1 MIFDDCSIYDNCEP
15 AGVELPKTHI
25 PKKVLHD
32 LELTEDS
39 SKLDVFREL
48 CERAIIEKGINKLS
62 NNKAY
67 YKRCNEEIATLEELG
82 FLDYILLNW
91 DVLNFCHENNIPTG
105 AGRGSAAGSLVLFLL
120 GVTNIDPIPHNL
132 FFERFV
138 SKSRAKKVLDKNGKE
153 FLVGSLLPD
162 VDSDISYDQ
171 RHKVISYIEKQHEGK
186 TAKILTFNTF
196 SSKLCIKECVKYFNE
211 ASEERAMKISDSIPK
226 LHGVVLSLQDAV
238 RESDK
243 FADWAREN
251 SKTFKNALKVQ
262 GLPKNT
268 GVHPSGIA
276 ICSQKISNVVPL
288 QKTKDGDLVTGYNM
302 DDVADLMVKFDI
314 LGLRTLTI
322 AHKCCDKVNIDI
334 DDIDPNDP
342 FIYDV
347 LQDFRYPAGLFQI
360 SAETNFRVCKDVKPE
375 DLNEL
380 SDVIALARP
389 AALEHVDTYIQ
400 QKRALSNLNLHPEL
414 DKILSWSKNVILF
427 QEQIM
432 QIAHKV
438 FGFTLEEAETLRRIV
453 GKKKVDEMP
462 KWKDKIFEAAIQ
474 KGFEQRVAEFYWTSL
489 EASAHYSFNKSHS
502 FAYAD
507 LAAKTVYLKYKYPQ
521 EFFLSILECSEFEP
535 DPLET
540 ISTVSQELSS
550 FKMKLLPPCL
560 YKSDFDFKIEGR
572 DIRYGLRSIK
582 GVSDKNL
589 KSLIDFRGFQFNNRF
604 EIFVAA
610 KECGIPINVLS
621 SLIQAG
627 LMDNAKEDDSKHE
640 SRSKLVLQAQSFN
653 LLTDREKRNF
663 TRLAPR
669 LGFNILKAIQQA
681 LFNKVLADDNRIL
694 MKESR
699 FNTFLSKYERY
710 RDIFYKNRDHEKF
723 ASWTFENSLLGFSY
737 SYDLKTCFEDDPDV
751 NNLCYISDLEDI
763 SDGSRFS
770 CVCLVKNFF
779 TKESQAGNKYM
790 IITLSDNTA
799 TRNMMFIDN
808 RRDLKFTNFM
818 LNNRL
823 KKTDVVFITASK
835 SDKTFFID
843 EMKIKGPEIYM
854 YKRQV
859 KKGVKS

>member
-1 MIFDDCSIYDNCEP
+1 MIFDDFTIYDDCEP
-15 AGVELPKTHI
+15 AGVELPKTVV
-25 PKKVLHD
+25 K
-32 LELTEDS
+32 S
-39 SKLDVFREL
+39 SKLKEIGLSPDSSTKEILYEL
-48 CERAIIEKGINKLS
+48 ARKGLKEKGITKFENKDIYFERTKQEL
-62 NNKAY
+62 
-67 YKRCNEEIATLEELG
+67 ETFEELG
-82 FLDYILLNW
+82 FTDYILLNW
-91 DVLNFCHENNIPTG
+91 DVLNFCHDNEIPTG
-105 AGRGSAAGSLVLFLL
+105 AGRGSAAGSLVLYLL
-120 GVTNIDPIPHNL
+120 GVTNIDPIPNSL

-138 SKSRAKKVLDKNGKE
+138 SKSRAKKVQDKNGKE

-171 RHKVISYIEKQHEGK
+171 RHKVISYIERQHEGK

-196 SSKLCIKECVKYFNE
+196 SAKLCIKEATKYFDE
-211 ASEERAMKISDSIPK
+211 ATEERAMRTSDSIPK
-226 LHGVVLSLQDAV
+226 LHGQVLSLEAAFE
-238 RESDK
+238 ESDK
-243 FADWAREN
+243 FRAWARKHK
-251 SKTFKNALKVQ
+251 KTYKNALKVQ

-276 ICSQKISNVVPL
+276 ICSQKISDVVPL

-322 AHKCCDKVNIDI
+322 AHKCCEKVDINI

-342 FIYDV
+342 YIYEK
-347 LQDFRYPAGLFQI
+347 LQDFKHPAGLFQI
-360 SAETNFRVCKDVKPE
+360 SAETNYRVCRDVKPE
-375 DLNEL
+375 NLTEL

-389 AALEHVDTYIQ
+389 AALEHVERYIE
-400 QKRALSNLNLHPEL
+400 QKRALTDLNLHPEL

-432 QIAHKV
+432 QIANKV

-453 GKKKVDEMP
+453 GKKKVDQMP
-462 KWKDKIFEAAIQ
+462 QWRQKIFDAAEQ
-474 KGFEQRVAEFYWTSL
+474 KGLDERIAEFYWVSL

-540 ISTVSQELSS
+540 ISLVSQELKS
-550 FKMKLLPPCL
+550 FKIKLLPPCL

-572 DIRYGLRSIK
+572 NIRYGLRSIK

-589 KSLIDFRGFQFNNRF
+589 KSLIDFRGFQFNNRY
-604 EIFVAA
+604 EIFIAA

-627 LMDNAKEDDSKHE
+627 LMDNTSEDNPI

-663 TRLAPR
+663 SRLAQR
-669 LGFNILKAIQQA
+669 LGFNILKAIE
-681 LFNKVLADDNRIL
+681 KSLADKILGDDGKIL
-694 MKESR
+694 MKDSR
-699 FNTFLSKYERY
+699 FKTFYDKYEKY
-710 RDIFYKNRDHEKF
+710 REIYFKNRNFEKF
-723 ASWTFENSLLGFSY
+723 ASWTFENNLLGFSY
-737 SYDLKTCFEDDPDV
+737 SYDLKECFEDH
-751 NNLCYISDLEDI
+751 EDI
-763 SDGSRFS
+763 DRLHYLSDVEDLADRTTFS
-770 CVCLVKNFF
+770 SVCQVKDFF

-790 IITLSDNTA
+790 IMTLSDSTS
-799 TRNMMFIDN
+799 TKSMMFIDGRN
-808 RRDLKFTNFM
+808 NEKFSDFM
-818 LNNRL
+818 KSNKL
-823 KKTDVVFITASK
+823 KKNDVVHLTASK
-835 SDKTFFID
+835 SNNTIFID
-843 EMKIKGPEIYM
+843 HLEIKGPEIYM

-859 KKGVKS
+859 KK

>member
-1 MIFDDCSIYDNCEP
+1 MIFDDCTVYDDCEP
-15 AGVELPKTHI
+15 AGVELPKTI
-25 PKKVLHD
+25 VKPSKLKEIGLSS
-32 LELTEDS
+32 DS
-39 SKLDVFREL
+39 STKEILYEL
-48 CERAIIEKGINKLS
+48 ARKGLREKGITKYSNKDIYFQRTKQEL
-62 NNKAY
+62 
-67 YKRCNEEIATLEELG
+67 ETFEELG
-82 FLDYILLNW
+82 FTDYILLNW
-91 DVLNFCHENNIPTG
+91 DVLNFCHDNKIPTG
-105 AGRGSAAGSLVLFLL
+105 AGRGSAAGSLVLYLL
-120 GVTNIDPIPHNL
+120 GVTNIDPIPNSL

-138 SKSRAKKVLDKNGKE
+138 SKSRAKKVLDRNGKE

-196 SSKLCIKECVKYFNE
+196 SSKLCIKEAAKYFDE
-211 ASEERAMKISDSIPK
+211 ASEERAMRISDSIPK
-226 LHGVVLSLQDAV
+226 LHGQVLPLETAFL
-238 RESDK
+238 ESDK
-243 FADWAREN
+243 FTEWARKN
-251 SKTFKNALKVQ
+251 PHTYKNALKVQ

-276 ICSQKISNVVPL
+276 ICSQKISDVVPL

-322 AHKCCDKVNIDI
+322 AHKCCEKVDIDI
-334 DDIDPNDP
+334 DDIDPNDD
-342 FIYDV
+342 FIYEK
-347 LQDFRYPAGLFQI
+347 LQDFKHPAGLFQI
-360 SAETNFRVCKDVKPE
+360 SAETNYRVCKDVKPE
-375 DLNEL
+375 NLTEL

-389 AALEHVDTYIQ
+389 AALEHVQTYIE
-400 QKRALSNLNLHPEL
+400 QKRALNDLNLHPEL

-432 QIAHKV
+432 QIANKV

-453 GKKKVDEMP
+453 GKKKVDQMP
-462 KWKDKIFEAAIQ
+462 QWRKKIFDAAEE
-474 KGFEQRVAEFYWTSL
+474 KGLDERVAEFYWVSL

-540 ISTVSQELSS
+540 ISLVSQELKS
-550 FKMKLLPPCL
+550 FKINLLPPCL

-589 KSLIDFRGFQFNNRF
+589 KSLIDFRGFQFNNRY
-604 EIFVAA
+604 EIFIAA

-627 LMDNAKEDDSKHE
+627 LMDNANEDSSE
-640 SRSKLVLQAQSFN
+640 RVSRSKLVLQAQSFN

-663 TRLAPR
+663 SRLSSR

-681 LFNKVLADDNRIL
+681 LFDKVLADDGKVLI
-694 MKESR
+694 KESR
-699 FNTFLSKYERY
+699 FNTFRSKYNRY
-710 RDIFYKNRDHEKF
+710 RDIYTKNKDHEKF

-737 SYDLKTCFEDDPDV
+737 SYDLKSCFEDDPDV
-751 NNLCYISDLEDI
+751 DNLYYLSDVEDL
-763 SDGSRFS
+763 SDKTKFS
-770 CVCLVKNFF
+770 SVCLVKDFF

-790 IITLSDNTA
+790 IMTLSDNTA
-799 TRNMMFIDN
+799 TKNMMFIDG
-808 RRDLKFTNFM
+808 RGDDKFSEFM
-818 LNNRL
+818 RSNKL
-823 KKTDVVFITASK
+823 KKSDVVHLTASK
-835 SDKTFFID
+835 SNNTIFID
-843 EMKIKGPEIYM
+843 KLEIKGPEIYM

-859 KKGVKS
+859 KK

>member
-1 MIFDDCSIYDNCEP
+1 MIFDDCTIYDDCEP
-15 AGVELPKTHI
+15 AGVELPKTVV
-25 PKKVLHD
+25 K
-32 LELTEDS
+32 S
-39 SKLDVFREL
+39 SKLKEIGLSSDSSTKEILYEL
-48 CERAIIEKGINKLS
+48 ARKGLKEKGITKLKNKDIYFERTKQEL
-62 NNKAY
+62 
-67 YKRCNEEIATLEELG
+67 ETFEELG
-82 FLDYILLNW
+82 FTDYILLNW
-91 DVLNFCHENNIPTG
+91 DVLNFCHDNEIPTG
-105 AGRGSAAGSLVLFLL
+105 AGRGSAAGSLVLYLL
-120 GVTNIDPIPHNL
+120 GVTNIDPIPNSL

-138 SKSRAKKVLDKNGKE
+138 SKSRAKKVQDKNGKE

-171 RHKVISYIEKQHEGK
+171 RHKVISYIERQHEGK

-196 SSKLCIKECVKYFNE
+196 SAKLCIKEATKYFDE
-211 ASEERAMKISDSIPK
+211 ATEERAMRTSDSIPK
-226 LHGVVLSLQDAV
+226 LHGQVLSLEAAFD
-238 RESDK
+238 ESDK
-243 FADWAREN
+243 FRVWARKHK
-251 SKTFKNALKVQ
+251 KTYKNALKVQ

-276 ICSQKISNVVPL
+276 ICSQKISDVVPL

-322 AHKCCDKVNIDI
+322 AHKCCEKVNINI

-342 FIYDV
+342 YIYEK
-347 LQDFRYPAGLFQI
+347 LQDFKHPAGLFQI
-360 SAETNFRVCKDVKPE
+360 SAETNYRVCRDVKPE
-375 DLNEL
+375 NLTEL

-389 AALEHVDTYIQ
+389 AALEHVERYIE
-400 QKRALSNLNLHPEL
+400 QKRALTDLNLHPEL

-432 QIAHKV
+432 QIANKV

-453 GKKKVDEMP
+453 GKKKVDQMP
-462 KWKDKIFEAAIQ
+462 QWRQKIFDAAEQ
-474 KGFEQRVAEFYWTSL
+474 KGLDERIAEFYWVSL

-521 EFFLSILECSEFEP
+521 QFFLSILECSEFEP

-540 ISTVSQELSS
+540 ISLVSQELKS
-550 FKMKLLPPCL
+550 FKIKLLPPCL

-589 KSLIDFRGFQFNNRF
+589 KSLIDFRGFQFNNRY
-604 EIFVAA
+604 EIFIAA

-627 LMDNAKEDDSKHE
+627 LMDNTSEDNPI

-663 TRLAPR
+663 SRLAQR
-669 LGFNILKAIQQA
+669 LGFNILKAIE
-681 LFNKVLADDNRIL
+681 KSLADKILGDDGKIL
-694 MKESR
+694 MKDSR
-699 FNTFLSKYERY
+699 FKTFYDKYEKY
-710 RDIFYKNRDHEKF
+710 REIYFKNRNFERF
-723 ASWTFENSLLGFSY
+723 ASWTFENNLLGFSY
-737 SYDLKTCFEDDPDV
+737 SYDLKECFEDH
-751 NNLCYISDLEDI
+751 EDI
-763 SDGSRFS
+763 DRLHYLSDVEDLADRTTFS
-770 CVCLVKNFF
+770 SVCQVKDFF

-790 IITLSDNTA
+790 IMTLSDSTS
-799 TRNMMFIDN
+799 TKSMMFIDGRN
-808 RRDLKFTNFM
+808 NEKFSDFM
-818 LNNRL
+818 KSNKL
-823 KKTDVVFITASK
+823 KKNDVVHLTASK
-835 SDKTFFID
+835 SNNTIFID
-843 EMKIKGPEIYM
+843 YLEIKGPEIYM

-859 KKGVKS
+859 KKQK

>member
-1 MIFDDCSIYDNCEP
+1 MIFDDCTVYDDCEP
-15 AGVELPKTHI
+15 AGVELPKTI
-25 PKKVLHD
+25 VKPSKLKEIGLSS
-32 LELTEDS
+32 DS
-39 SKLDVFREL
+39 STKEILYEL
-48 CERAIIEKGINKLS
+48 ARKGLREKGITKYSNKDIYFQRTKQEL
-62 NNKAY
+62 
-67 YKRCNEEIATLEELG
+67 ETFEELG
-82 FLDYILLNW
+82 FTDYILLNW
-91 DVLNFCHENNIPTG
+91 DVLNFCHDNKIPTG
-105 AGRGSAAGSLVLFLL
+105 AGRGSAAGSLVLYLL
-120 GVTNIDPIPHNL
+120 GVTNIDPIPNSL

-138 SKSRAKKVLDKNGKE
+138 SKSRAKKVLDRNGKE

-196 SSKLCIKECVKYFNE
+196 SSKLCIKEAAKYFDE
-211 ASEERAMKISDSIPK
+211 ASEERAMRISDSIPK
-226 LHGVVLSLQDAV
+226 LHGQVLPLETAFL
-238 RESDK
+238 ESDK
-243 FADWAREN
+243 FTEWARKN
-251 SKTFKNALKVQ
+251 PHTYKNALKVQ

-276 ICSQKISNVVPL
+276 ICSQKISDVVPL

-322 AHKCCDKVNIDI
+322 AHKCCEKVDIDI
-334 DDIDPNDP
+334 DDIDPNDD
-342 FIYDV
+342 FIYEK
-347 LQDFRYPAGLFQI
+347 LQDFKHPAGLFQI
-360 SAETNFRVCKDVKPE
+360 SAETNYRVCKDVKPE
-375 DLNEL
+375 NLTEL

-389 AALEHVDTYIQ
+389 AALEHVQTYIE
-400 QKRALSNLNLHPEL
+400 QKRALNDLNLHPEL

-432 QIAHKV
+432 QIANKV

-453 GKKKVDEMP
+453 GKKKVDQMP
-462 KWKDKIFEAAIQ
+462 QWRKKIFDAAEE
-474 KGFEQRVAEFYWTSL
+474 KGLDERVAEFYWVSL

-540 ISTVSQELSS
+540 ISLVSQELKS
-550 FKMKLLPPCL
+550 FKINLLPPCL

-589 KSLIDFRGFQFNNRF
+589 KSLIDFRGFQFNNRY
-604 EIFVAA
+604 EIFIAA

-627 LMDNAKEDDSKHE
+627 LMDNANEDSSE
-640 SRSKLVLQAQSFN
+640 RVSRSKLVLQAQSFN

-663 TRLAPR
+663 SRLASR

-681 LFNKVLADDNRIL
+681 LFDKVLADDGKVLI
-694 MKESR
+694 KESR
-699 FNTFLSKYERY
+699 FNTFRSKYNRY
-710 RDIFYKNRDHEKF
+710 RDIYTKNKDHEKF

-737 SYDLKTCFEDDPDV
+737 SYDLKSCFEDDPDV
-751 NNLCYISDLEDI
+751 DNLYYLSDVEDL
-763 SDGSRFS
+763 SDKTKFS
-770 CVCLVKNFF
+770 SVCLVKDFF

-790 IITLSDNTA
+790 IMTLSDNTA
-799 TRNMMFIDN
+799 TKNMMFIDG
-808 RRDLKFTNFM
+808 RGDDKFSEFM
-818 LNNRL
+818 RSNKL
-823 KKTDVVFITASK
+823 KKSDVTTIN
-835 SDKTFFID
+835 FFTI
-843 EMKIKGPEIYM
+843 
-854 YKRQV
+854 
-859 KKGVKS
+859 

>member
-1 MIFDDCSIYDNCEP
+1 MIFDDCTIYDNCEP
-15 AGVELPKTHI
+15 AGVELPKTNI
-25 PKKVLHD
+25 PDKVLKV
-32 LELTEDS
+32 LGLTKKN
-39 SKLDVFREL
+39 SKIDVFTEL
-48 CERAIIEKGINKLS
+48 CERAIIEKGIDKLK
-62 NNKAY
+62 NNKVY
-67 YKRCNEEIATLEELG
+67 YKRCNDEIATLEELG

-91 DVLNFCHENNIPTG
+91 DVLNFCHENGIPTG
-105 AGRGSAAGSLVLFLL
+105 AGRGSAAGSLVLYLL

-138 SKSRAKKVLDKNGKE
+138 SKSRAKRVTDKNGKE

-171 RHKVISYIEKQHEGK
+171 RHKVISYIEEQHKGK

-196 SSKLCIKECVKYFNE
+196 SSKLCIKECVKYFDE
-211 ASEERAMKISDSIPK
+211 ASEERAMRISDSIPK
-226 LHGVVLSLQDAV
+226 LHGQVLALEDAAQESEKFREWV
-238 RESDK
+238 RK
-243 FADWAREN
+243 N
-251 SKTFKNALKVQ
+251 NKTYKNALKVQ

-276 ICSQKISNVVPL
+276 ICSQKISDVVPL

-322 AHKCCDKVNIDI
+322 AHKCCEKVNIDI
-334 DDIDPNDP
+334 EDIDPNNS
-342 FIYDV
+342 FIYDK
-347 LQDFRYPAGLFQI
+347 LQSFRHPAGLFQI

-375 DLNEL
+375 NLNEL

-389 AALEHVDTYIQ
+389 AALEHVNTYIE
-400 QKRALSNLNLHPEL
+400 QKRALSKLNLHPEL

-432 QIAHKV
+432 QIANKV

-453 GKKKVDEMP
+453 GKKKVDQMP
-462 KWKDKIFEAAIQ
+462 QWRQKIFDAAKQ
-474 KGFEQRVAEFYWTSL
+474 KGLDERVAEFYWISL

-540 ISTVSQELSS
+540 ISLVSQELKS
-550 FKMKLLPPCL
+550 FKIDLLPPCL

-589 KSLIDFRGFQFNNRF
+589 KSLIDFRGFKFNNRY
-604 EIFVAA
+604 EIFMAA

-627 LMDNAKEDDSKHE
+627 LMDNAKEDNSKKV
-640 SRSKLVLQAQSFN
+640 SRSKLVLEAQSFN

-663 TRLAPR
+663 TKQASR
-669 LGFNILKAIQQA
+669 LGYDILDAIQQA
-681 LFNKVLADDNRIL
+681 LLNRIIGDDNRQIIT
-694 MKESR
+694 ESR
-699 FNTFLSKYERY
+699 FATFKSKYSKY
-710 RDIFYKNRDHEKF
+710 REMYYKNKNHEKF
-723 ASWTFENSLLGFSY
+723 ASWTYEHNLLGFSY
-737 SYDLKTCFEDDPDV
+737 SCDLKTCFENDPDIDK
-751 NNLCYISDLEDI
+751 LYYLSELEDLA
-763 SDGSRFS
+763 SRTSFS
-770 CVCLVKNFF
+770 CVAVVKNFL

-790 IITLSDNTA
+790 ILTVSDNTG
-799 TRNMMFIDN
+799 THNMMFIDARN
-808 RRDLKFTNFM
+808 NQKFTQFM
-818 LNNRL
+818 RSNKL
-823 KKTDVVFITASK
+823 KKSDVVFLTATK
-835 SDKTFFID
+835 SDSTFFI
-843 EMKIKGPEIYM
+843 ETLKIKGPEIYM

-859 KKGVKS
+859 KNKK

>member
-1 MIFDDCSIYDNCEP
+1 MIFDDCTIYDDCEP
-15 AGVELPKTHI
+15 AGVELPKTI
-25 PKKVLHD
+25 VK
-32 LELTEDS
+32 S
-39 SKLDVFREL
+39 SKLKEIGLNADSSTKEILYEL
-48 CERAIIEKGINKLS
+48 ARKGLREKGITKYKNKDVYFERTKQEL
-62 NNKAY
+62 
-67 YKRCNEEIATLEELG
+67 ETFEELG
-82 FLDYILLNW
+82 FTDYILLNW
-91 DVLNFCHENNIPTG
+91 DVLNFCHDNKIPTG
-105 AGRGSAAGSLVLFLL
+105 AGRGSAAGSLVLYLL
-120 GVTNIDPIPHNL
+120 GVTNIDPIPNSL

-138 SKSRAKKVLDKNGKE
+138 SKSRAKKVTDKKGKE

-171 RHKVISYIEKQHEGK
+171 RHKVISYIEKQHEGR

-196 SSKLCIKECVKYFNE
+196 SSKLCIKEAAKYFDE
-211 ASEERAMKISDSIPK
+211 ASEERAMRISDSIPK
-226 LHGVVLSLQDAV
+226 LHGQVLPLETAFV
-238 RESDK
+238 ESDK
-243 FADWAREN
+243 FREWAREHYH
-251 SKTFKNALKVQ
+251 TYKNALKVQ

-276 ICSQKISNVVPL
+276 ICSQKISDVVPL

-322 AHKCCDKVNIDI
+322 AHKCCEKVNIDI
-334 DDIDPNDP
+334 DDIDPNDD
-342 FIYDV
+342 FIYEK
-347 LQDFRYPAGLFQI
+347 LQDFKHPAGLFQI
-360 SAETNFRVCKDVKPE
+360 SAETNYRVCKDVKPE
-375 DLNEL
+375 NLTEL

-389 AALEHVDTYIQ
+389 AALEHVQTYIQ
-400 QKRALSNLNLHPEL
+400 QKRALTELNLHPEL

-432 QIAHKV
+432 QIANKV

-453 GKKKVDEMP
+453 GKKKVEQMP
-462 KWKDKIFEAAIQ
+462 QWRQKIFDAAEE
-474 KGFEQRVAEFYWTSL
+474 KGLDERVAEFYWVSL

-507 LAAKTVYLKYKYPQ
+507 LAAKTIYLKYKYPQ

-540 ISTVSQELSS
+540 ISLVSQELKS
-550 FKMKLLPPCL
+550 FKIDLLPPCL

-572 DIRYGLRSIK
+572 NIRYGLKSIK

-589 KSLIDFRGFQFNNRF
+589 KSLIDFRGFQFNDRY

-627 LMDNAKEDDSKHE
+627 LMDNTSEDNPI
-640 SRSKLVLQAQSFN
+640 SRIKLVLQAQSFN

-663 TRLAPR
+663 SRLAPR

-681 LFNKVLADDNRIL
+681 LFNKILADDGKIL
-694 MKESR
+694 IKESR
-699 FNTFLSKYERY
+699 FNTFRSKYDRY
-710 RDIFYKNRDHEKF
+710 RDIYYKNKDHEKF

-737 SYDLKTCFEDDPDV
+737 SYDLKQCFEDDDDV
-751 NNLCYISDLEDI
+751 DNLHYLSDIEDLG
-763 SDGSRFS
+763 DRTRFCS
-770 CVCLVKNFF
+770 ICLVKDFF

-790 IITLSDNTA
+790 IMTLSDNTA
-799 TRNMMFIDN
+799 TKNMMFIDG
-808 RRDLKFTNFM
+808 RDNEKFSDFM
-818 LNNRL
+818 SSNKL
-823 KKTDVVFITASK
+823 KKNDVVHLTASK
-835 SDKTFFID
+835 SNNTIFID
-843 EMKIKGPEIYM
+843 ELKIKGPEIYM

-859 KKGVKS
+859 KKKK

>member
-1 MIFDDCSIYDNCEP
+1 MIFDDCTIYDDYEP

-25 PKKVLHD
+25 PEQVLSD
-32 LELTEDS
+32 LGLNKNS
-39 SKLDVFREL
+39 SKVDVFSEL
-48 CERAIIEKGINKLS
+48 CERAIVDKGINKLS
-62 NNKAY
+62 NKDVY
-67 YKRCNEEIATLEELG
+67 YQRCNDELKTLEELG

-91 DVLNFCHENNIPTG
+91 DVLNFCHDNDIPTG

-138 SKSRAKKVLDKNGKE
+138 SKSRAKKVTDKNGKE

-171 RHKVISYIEKQHEGK
+171 RHKVISYIEEQHEGK

-196 SSKLCIKECVKYFNE
+196 SSKLCIKECVKYFEE

-226 LHGVVLSLQDAV
+226 LHGQVLSLENAV
-238 RESDK
+238 KESDK
-243 FADWAREN
+243 FRAWTREN
-251 SKTFKNALKVQ
+251 KETFKNALKVQ

-276 ICSQKISNVVPL
+276 ICSQKISDVVPL

-322 AHKCCDKVNIDI
+322 AHRCCEKVNINI
-334 DDIDPNDP
+334 EDIDPNNP

-347 LQDFRYPAGLFQI
+347 LQNFRHPAGLFQI
-360 SAETNFRVCKDVKPE
+360 SAETNFKVCKEVKPI

-400 QKRALSNLNLHPEL
+400 QKRTLSELNLHPEL

-438 FGFTLEEAETLRRIV
+438 FGFTLEDAETLRRIV

-462 KWKDKIFEAAIQ
+462 QWKEKIFKAAR
-474 KGFEQRVAEFYWTSL
+474 ENSLDERVADFYWVSL

-535 DPLET
+535 DPLDT
-540 ISTVSQELSS
+540 VNVVSQELSA
-550 FKMKLLPPCL
+550 FKMELLPPCL
-560 YKSDFDFKIEGR
+560 YKSDFNFKIEGSN
-572 DIRYGLRSIK
+572 IRYGLKSIK
-582 GVSDKNL
+582 GVSGKNL
-589 KSLIDFRGFQFNNRF
+589 KSLIDFRGFQFNNRY
-604 EIFVAA
+604 EIFMAA
-610 KECGIPINVLS
+610 KQCSIPINVLS

-627 LMDNAKEDDSKHE
+627 LMDNAKQDNSKE
-640 SRSKLVLQAQSFN
+640 VCRSKLVLEAQSFN

-663 TRLAPR
+663 TKLSSR
-669 LGFNILKAIQQA
+669 LGFDILKAIQQA
-681 LFNKVLADDNRIL
+681 LLNRVIGDDNRLL
-694 MKESR
+694 MTESR
-699 FNTFLSKYERY
+699 FATFRVKYAKY
-710 RDIFYKNRDHEKF
+710 REMYFKNKDHEKF
-723 ASWTFENSLLGFSY
+723 ASWTYEHSLLGFSY
-737 SYDLKTCFEDDPDV
+737 SYDLKTCFEDDEDV
-751 NNLCYISDLEDI
+751 NDLSYLSKLEDL
-763 SDGSRFS
+763 SDKETFS
-770 CVCLVKNFF
+770 SIAVVKSFL
-779 TKESQAGNKYM
+779 TRESQAGNKYM
-790 IITLSDNTA
+790 ILTLADNTS
-799 TRNMMFIDN
+799 TQNMLFIDSQGN
-808 RRDLKFTNFM
+808 EKFSDFM
-818 LNNRL
+818 RNNNL
-823 KKTDVVFITASK
+823 KKTDVVFLTASK
-835 SDKTFFID
+835 SGNTFFVNTL
-843 EMKIKGPEIYM
+843 KIKGPEIYM

-859 KKGVKS
+859 KDNKK

>member
-1 MIFDDCSIYDNCEP
+1 MIFDDCTVYDDCEP
-15 AGVELPKTHI
+15 AGVELPKTI
-25 PKKVLHD
+25 VKPSKLKEIGLSS
-32 LELTEDS
+32 DS
-39 SKLDVFREL
+39 STKEILYEL
-48 CERAIIEKGINKLS
+48 ARKGLREKGITKYSNKDIYFQRTKQEL
-62 NNKAY
+62 
-67 YKRCNEEIATLEELG
+67 ETFEELG
-82 FLDYILLNW
+82 FTDYILLNW
-91 DVLNFCHENNIPTG
+91 DVLNFCHDNKIPTG
-105 AGRGSAAGSLVLFLL
+105 AGRGSAAGSLVLYLL
-120 GVTNIDPIPHNL
+120 GVTNIDPIPNSL

-138 SKSRAKKVLDKNGKE
+138 SKSRAKKVLDRNGKE

-196 SSKLCIKECVKYFNE
+196 SSKLCIKEAAKYFDE
-211 ASEERAMKISDSIPK
+211 ASEERAMRISDSIPK
-226 LHGVVLSLQDAV
+226 LHGQVLPLETAFL
-238 RESDK
+238 ESDK
-243 FADWAREN
+243 FTEWARKN
-251 SKTFKNALKVQ
+251 PHTYKNALKVQ

-276 ICSQKISNVVPL
+276 ICSQKISDVVPL

-322 AHKCCDKVNIDI
+322 AHKCCEKVDIDI
-334 DDIDPNDP
+334 DDIDPNDD
-342 FIYDV
+342 FIYEK
-347 LQDFRYPAGLFQI
+347 LQDFKHPAGLFQI
-360 SAETNFRVCKDVKPE
+360 SAETNYRVCKDVKPE
-375 DLNEL
+375 NLTEL

-389 AALEHVDTYIQ
+389 AALEHVQTYIE
-400 QKRALSNLNLHPEL
+400 QKRALNDLNLHPEL

-432 QIAHKV
+432 QIANKV

-453 GKKKVDEMP
+453 GKKKVDQMP
-462 KWKDKIFEAAIQ
+462 QWRKKIFDAAEE
-474 KGFEQRVAEFYWTSL
+474 KGLDERVAEFYWVSL

-540 ISTVSQELSS
+540 ISLVSQELKS
-550 FKMKLLPPCL
+550 FKINLLPPCL

-589 KSLIDFRGFQFNNRF
+589 KSLIDFRGFQFNNRY
-604 EIFVAA
+604 EIFIAA

-627 LMDNAKEDDSKHE
+627 LMDNANEDSSE
-640 SRSKLVLQAQSFN
+640 RVSRSKLVLQAQSFN

-663 TRLAPR
+663 SRLSSR

-681 LFNKVLADDNRIL
+681 LFDKVLADDGKLLI
-694 MKESR
+694 KESR
-699 FNTFLSKYERY
+699 FNTFRSKYNRY
-710 RDIFYKNRDHEKF
+710 RDIYTKNKDHEKF

-737 SYDLKTCFEDDPDV
+737 SYDLKSCFEDDPDV
-751 NNLCYISDLEDI
+751 DNLYYLSDVEDL
-763 SDGSRFS
+763 SDKTKFS
-770 CVCLVKNFF
+770 SVCLVKDFF

-790 IITLSDNTA
+790 IMTLSDNTA
-799 TRNMMFIDN
+799 TKNMMFIDG
-808 RRDLKFTNFM
+808 RGDDKFSEFM
-818 LNNRL
+818 RSNKL
-823 KKTDVVFITASK
+823 KKSDVVHLTASK
-835 SDKTFFID
+835 SNNTIFID
-843 EMKIKGPEIYM
+843 KLEIKGPEIYM

-859 KKGVKS
+859 KK

>member
-1 MIFDDCSIYDNCEP
+1 MIFDDCTIYDDCEP
-15 AGVELPKTHI
+15 AGVELPKTI
-25 PKKVLHD
+25 VK
-32 LELTEDS
+32 S
-39 SKLDVFREL
+39 SKLKEIGLNADSSTKEILYEL
-48 CERAIIEKGINKLS
+48 ARKGLREKGITKYKNKDVYFERTKQEL
-62 NNKAY
+62 
-67 YKRCNEEIATLEELG
+67 ETFEELG
-82 FLDYILLNW
+82 FTDYILLNW
-91 DVLNFCHENNIPTG
+91 DVLNFCHDNKIPTG
-105 AGRGSAAGSLVLFLL
+105 AGRGSAAGSLVLYLL
-120 GVTNIDPIPHNL
+120 GVTNIDPIPNSL

-138 SKSRAKKVLDKNGKE
+138 SKSRAKKVTDKKGKE

-171 RHKVISYIEKQHEGK
+171 RHKVISYIEKQHEGR

-196 SSKLCIKECVKYFNE
+196 SSKLCIKEAAKYFDE
-211 ASEERAMKISDSIPK
+211 ASEERAMRISDSIPK
-226 LHGVVLSLQDAV
+226 LHGQVLPLETAFV
-238 RESDK
+238 ESDK
-243 FADWAREN
+243 FREWAREHHH
-251 SKTFKNALKVQ
+251 TYKNALKVQ

-276 ICSQKISNVVPL
+276 ICSQKISDVVPL

-322 AHKCCDKVNIDI
+322 AHKCCEKVNIDI
-334 DDIDPNDP
+334 DDIDPNDN
-342 FIYDV
+342 FIYEK
-347 LQDFRYPAGLFQI
+347 LQDFKHPAGLFQI
-360 SAETNFRVCKDVKPE
+360 SAETNYRVCKDVKPE
-375 DLNEL
+375 NLTEL

-389 AALEHVDTYIQ
+389 AALEHVQTYIQ
-400 QKRALSNLNLHPEL
+400 QKRALTELNLHPEL

-432 QIAHKV
+432 QIANKV

-453 GKKKVDEMP
+453 GKKKVDQMP
-462 KWKDKIFEAAIQ
+462 QWRQKIFDAAEE
-474 KGFEQRVAEFYWTSL
+474 KGLDERVAEFYWVSL

-507 LAAKTVYLKYKYPQ
+507 LAAKTIYLKYKYPQ

-540 ISTVSQELSS
+540 ISLVSQELKS
-550 FKMKLLPPCL
+550 FKIDLLPPCL

-572 DIRYGLRSIK
+572 NIRYGLKSIK

-589 KSLIDFRGFQFNNRF
+589 KSLIDFRGFQFNDRY

-627 LMDNAKEDDSKHE
+627 LMDNTSEDNPI

-663 TRLAPR
+663 SRLAPR

-681 LFNKVLADDNRIL
+681 LFNKILADDGKIL
-694 MKESR
+694 IKESR
-699 FNTFLSKYERY
+699 FNTFRSKYDRY
-710 RDIFYKNRDHEKF
+710 RDIYYKNKDHEKF

-737 SYDLKTCFEDDPDV
+737 SYDLKQCFEDDDDV
-751 NNLCYISDLEDI
+751 DNLHYLSDIEDLG
-763 SDGSRFS
+763 DRTRFCS
-770 CVCLVKNFF
+770 ICLVKDFF

-790 IITLSDNTA
+790 IMTLSDNTA
-799 TRNMMFIDN
+799 TKNMMFIDG
-808 RRDLKFTNFM
+808 RDNEKFSDFM
-818 LNNRL
+818 SSNKL
-823 KKTDVVFITASK
+823 KKNDVVHLTASK
-835 SDKTFFID
+835 SNNTIFID
-843 EMKIKGPEIYM
+843 ELKIKGPEIYM

-859 KKGVKS
+859 KKKK

>member
-1 MIFDDCSIYDNCEP
+1 MIFDDCTVYDNCEP
-15 AGVELPKTHI
+15 AGVELPKTI
-25 PKKVLHD
+25 VKPSKLKEIGLSS
-32 LELTEDS
+32 DS
-39 SKLDVFREL
+39 STKEILYEL
-48 CERAIIEKGINKLS
+48 ARKGLREKGITKYSNKDIYFQRTKQEL
-62 NNKAY
+62 
-67 YKRCNEEIATLEELG
+67 ETFEELG
-82 FLDYILLNW
+82 FTDYILLNW
-91 DVLNFCHENNIPTG
+91 DVLNFCHDNKIPTG
-105 AGRGSAAGSLVLFLL
+105 AGRGSAAGSLVLYLL
-120 GVTNIDPIPHNL
+120 GVTNIDPIPNNL

-138 SKSRAKKVLDKNGKE
+138 SKSRAKKVSDKNGKE

-196 SSKLCIKECVKYFNE
+196 SSKLCIKEAAKYFDE
-211 ASEERAMKISDSIPK
+211 ASEERAMRISDSIPK
-226 LHGVVLSLQDAV
+226 LHGQVLPLETAFL
-238 RESDK
+238 ESDK
-243 FADWAREN
+243 FTEWARKHN
-251 SKTFKNALKVQ
+251 NTYKNALKVQ

-276 ICSQKISNVVPL
+276 ICSQKISDVVPL

-322 AHKCCDKVNIDI
+322 AHKCCEKVNIDI
-334 DDIDPNDP
+334 DNIDPNDS
-342 FIYDV
+342 FIYEK
-347 LQDFRYPAGLFQI
+347 LQDFKHPAGLFQI
-360 SAETNFRVCKDVKPE
+360 SAETNYRVCKDVKPE
-375 DLNEL
+375 NLTEL

-389 AALEHVDTYIQ
+389 AALEHVQTYIQ
-400 QKRALSNLNLHPEL
+400 QKRALNELNLHPEL

-432 QIAHKV
+432 QIANKV

-453 GKKKVDEMP
+453 GKKKVDQMP
-462 KWKDKIFEAAIQ
+462 QWRQKIFDAAEE
-474 KGFEQRVAEFYWTSL
+474 KGLDERIAEFYWVSL

-540 ISTVSQELSS
+540 ISLVSQELKS
-550 FKMKLLPPCL
+550 FKIDLLPPCL

-589 KSLIDFRGFQFNNRF
+589 KSLIDFRGFQFNNRY
-604 EIFVAA
+604 EIFIAA

-627 LMDNAKEDDSKHE
+627 LMDNAKENSSE
-640 SRSKLVLQAQSFN
+640 RLSRSKLVLQAQSFN

-663 TRLAPR
+663 SRLSSR

-681 LFNKVLADDNRIL
+681 LFDKVLADDGKVLI
-694 MKESR
+694 KESR
-699 FNTFLSKYERY
+699 FNTFRSKYNRY
-710 RDIFYKNRDHEKF
+710 RDIYTKNKDHEKF

-737 SYDLKTCFEDDPDV
+737 SYDLKSCFEDDPDV
-751 NNLCYISDLEDI
+751 ENLYYLCDVEELADKTK
-763 SDGSRFS
+763 FS
-770 CVCLVKNFF
+770 SVCLVKDFF

-790 IITLSDNTA
+790 ILTLSDNTA
-799 TRNMMFIDN
+799 TKNMMFIDG
-808 RRDLKFTNFM
+808 RGDDKFSEFM
-818 LNNRL
+818 RSNKL
-823 KKTDVVFITASK
+823 KKSDVVHLTASK
-835 SDKTFFID
+835 SNNTIFID
-843 EMKIKGPEIYM
+843 KLEIKGPEIYM

-859 KKGVKS
+859 KK